1 MQKKPNVLYVHAFV
15 ALFIKRRRAKS
26 WIQISMR
33 AKSNPFQGR
42 REDLSQRSL
51 SDEEKLFIGSLVGK
65 DKETTRSVGEF
76 YQIGKSTVGRRSRRY
91 KDKAPPKKS
100 GRPSKL
106 DDISTSAIC
115 EALGGEKRIQMND
128 AERKKLLR
136 DEVKNAADRAKT
148 SVAPMSRQNVQRFED
163 KSKITTDKNP
173 EEGKR
178 RVKT

>member
-1 MQKKPNVLYVHAFV
+1 
-15 ALFIKRRRAKS
+15 
-26 WIQISMR
+26 MR

-76 YQIGKSTVGRRSRRY
+76 YQIGKSTVGRYSRYY
-91 KDKAPPKKS
+91 KDKVPPKKS

-128 AERKKLLR
+128 AEYKKLLR
-136 DEVKNAADRAKT
+136 DEVKNTADRAKT
-148 SVAPMSRQNVQRFED
+148 PVAPMSRQNIQYFED
-163 KSKITTDKNP
+163 KNKITTDKNP
-173 EEGKR
+173 EETTDAR
-178 RVKT
+178 ERA